1 MHRKTD
7 LAVKNY
13 ENLISRVIYHLH
25 GPIIANFRD
34 FFGLFLG
41 RPKVTILPSGYM
53 LQKIWGAF
61 VTSFNAD
68 QWELR
73 IKSRDRPPLV
83 VASY

>member
-1 MHRKTD
+1 MEGKI
-7 LAVKNY
+7 AVVKVIN
-13 ENLISRVIYHLH
+13 NSRPAE
-25 GPIIANFRD
+25 GRP
-34 FFGLFLG
+34 

-73 IKSRDRPPLV
+73 I
-83 VASY
+83 

>member
-1 MHRKTD
+1 MSCNNSSWGDRVVSISHRNRAGITMCT
-7 LAVKNY
+7 V
-13 ENLISRVIYHLH
+13 RVAA
-25 GPIIANFRD
+25 II
-34 FFGLFLG
+34 LG
-41 RPKVTILPSGYM
+41 RPRPKVTILPSGYM